1 MSDIDGTGPGTGGEH
16 AGRVQ
21 AAPPT
26 LTDGNIDIQINREL
40 PPEVAQKV
48 EEIKSDIASGKLK
61 IELN

>member
-1 MSDIDGTGPGTGGEH
+1 MLDSRAKGELGGR
-16 AGRVQ
+16 AIPLSI
-21 AAPPT
+21 AN
-26 LTDGNIDIQINREL
+26 GNIDIQINREL